1 MRWSREL
8 VFLGRLCY
16 GRGASPQMGFSLGFS
31 VSECMCSGLGRGCP
45 GRGRGSP
52 IKRFPEAVEREQYSD
67 GKPGVSR
74 EVIQECS
81 EALGRRL
88 SW

>member
-1 MRWSREL
+1 MAASVMAVGLALRWR
-8 VFLGRLCY
+8 FRLDF
-16 GRGASPQMGFSLGFS
+16 QS
-31 VSECMCSGLGRGCP
+31 VSACVAGSGGDAQ
-45 GRGRGSP
+45 GRGRGSQ

-74 EVIQECS
+74 EVIQERS